1 MQEHEYKA
9 RDKTVQKMSRDG
21 LREENLRNKEEKR
34 ITGRDMDTEVSRSE
48 KKDELDFSKR
58 RREYSNEKR
67 ETEHPEQSSKKTRYG
82 RESVLDEESEQDI
95 DGELDGEQVADENT
109 AATKSADQRQ
119 IEAGTCAERTAE
131 KEFQIIV
138 WR

>member
-48 KKDELDFSKR
+48 KRMNWISVREGVSISMKKGKQNIRSKV
-58 RREYSNEKR
+58 
-67 ETEHPEQSSKKTRYG
+67 PKKPYI
-82 RESVLDEESEQDI
+82 V
-95 DGELDGEQVADENT
+95 ENLYWMRSQN
-109 AATKSADQRQ
+109 K
-119 IEAGTCAERTAE
+119 I
-131 KEFQIIV
+131 
-138 WR
+138 

>member
-58 RREYSNEKR
+58 RREHSNGKR
-67 ETEHPEQSSKKTRYG
+67 EQNIRRKVPQKP
-82 RESVLDEESEQDI
+82 DI
-95 DGELDGEQVADENT
+95 V
-109 AATKSADQRQ
+109 
-119 IEAGTCAERTAE
+119 E
-131 KEFQIIV
+131 KLYWMRSQNKI
-138 WR
+138 

>member
-48 KKDELDFSKR
+48 KRMNWISV
-58 RREYSNEKR
+58 REGVSISMKIGKQNIR
-67 ETEHPEQSSKKTRYG
+67 SRVPKKP
-82 RESVLDEESEQDI
+82 DI
-95 DGELDGEQVADENT
+95 VENLYWMRSQN
-109 AATKSADQRQ
+109 K
-119 IEAGTCAERTAE
+119 I
-131 KEFQIIV
+131 
-138 WR
+138 

>member
-58 RREYSNEKR
+58 RREHINEKGKQNIR
-67 ETEHPEQSSKKTRYG
+67 SK
-82 RESVLDEESEQDI
+82 VLKKPDI
-95 DGELDGEQVADENT
+95 VENLYWMRSQN
-109 AATKSADQRQ
+109 K
-119 IEAGTCAERTAE
+119 I
-131 KEFQIIV
+131 
-138 WR
+138 